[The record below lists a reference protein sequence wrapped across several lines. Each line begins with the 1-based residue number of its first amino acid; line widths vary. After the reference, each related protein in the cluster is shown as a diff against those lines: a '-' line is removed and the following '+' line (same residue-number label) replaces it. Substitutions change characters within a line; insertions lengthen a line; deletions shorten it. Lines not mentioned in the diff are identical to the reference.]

1 MKFWGK
7 VLLAICLVLAV
18 TLSAACAGP
27 AGPAG
32 ATGPAGPEGPKGDR
46 GPQGPVGP
54 QGPQGPVGPQ
64 GLQGPPGTGDGTT
77 TTPATTST
85 TPTGAGTPY
94 DLPDVPILFLEVTP
108 NPAVFGTEETV
119 KLQVPPGALVE
130 LTPRY
135 QIETRDFPS
144 AQAKPDNQI
153 APADGLV
160 TFKFTPVINTN
171 MPGLAGWEVKVTKA
185 GTTTPITALYKIEL
199 LNP

>member
-1 MKFWGK
+1 MKTWGK
-7 VLLAICLVLAV
+7 VLLAICLVLAI
-18 TLSAACAGP
+18 TLTVACAGP
-27 AGPAG
+27 AGPTGPAG
-32 ATGPAGPEGPKGDR
+32 ATGPAGPKGDR

-54 QGPQGPVGPQ
+54 QGLQGPVGPQ
-64 GLQGPPGTGDGTT
+64 GLQGPPGTGAGT
-77 TTPATTST
+77 TTPATTTT
-85 TPTGAGTPY
+85 TPAGTGTPY

-130 LTPRY
+130 LTPIY
-135 QIETRDFPS
+135 QVDTRNFRS
-144 AQAKPDNQI
+144 AAAKPDNQI

-160 TFKFTPVINTN
+160 TFKFTPVVNTN
-171 MPGLAGWEVKVTKA
+171 LPGPAGWEVKVTKA